1 MINLKIIC
9 FFDDVDLSM
18 DVIRICNSR
27 NYDLIFPDFKDF
39 LKEVND
45 ISFGVVIIDMEEPKY
60 HESNLVNTV
69 YKKTYLPII
78 GYKDKINKKIK
89 EEANEIGCDIII
101 DKETLKR
108 NLDIIFEQI
117 IKEITDKSKT

>member
-1 MINLKIIC
+1 MIRLKIIC

-27 NYDLIFPDFKDF
+27 NYDLIFPDYKNFK
-39 LKEVND
+39 KEIND
-45 ISFGVVIIDMEEPKY
+45 ISIGVVIMDMEDSKY
-60 HESNLVNTV
+60 HVVNLVDSIYKNT
-69 YKKTYLPII
+69 YFPII

-89 EEANEIGCDIII
+89 EEANEVGYDIVI

-108 NLDIIFEQI
+108 NLDVIFEQI
-117 IKEITDKSKT
+117 IKEITEKSKT

>member
-78 GYKDKINKKIK
+78 GYKDKISDWINLSKIVS
-89 EEANEIGCDIII
+89 ALQCNND
-101 DKETLKR
+101 
-108 NLDIIFEQI
+108 Q
-117 IKEITDKSKT
+117 KEIYLTDTISLLKNPLSLECFFD

>member
-1 MINLKIIC
+1 MIRLKIIC

-27 NYDLIFPDFKDF
+27 NYDLIFPDYKNFK
-39 LKEVND
+39 KEIND
-45 ISFGVVIIDMEEPKY
+45 ISIGVVIMDMEDSKY
-60 HESNLVNTV
+60 HVFNLVDSIYKNT
-69 YKKTYLPII
+69 YFPII

-89 EEANEIGCDIII
+89 EEANEVGYDIVI

-108 NLDIIFEQI
+108 NLDVIFEQI
-117 IKEITDKSKT
+117 IKEITEKSKT